1 LYLFILAIERAQ
13 QRLYTYYT
21 NKQFIRPEH
30 DWPPY
35 HFKYFTPL
43 AIIYENMHTNP
54 ATAASTAYISEDH
67 VNKTTEDI
75 NSLFSA
81 YRGCG
86 SYKILIEGEP
96 GIGKTILSSEI
107 AAQWADRALLDDKAL
122 LFLLFMRQPE
132 TKNISNVKSLVEHF
146 FCDDMPLVDML
157 TEWLISSNGRH
168 LTILLDGYDEAATYS
183 AFFDFVNEIIAHK
196 ILPKCGLVITSRPAE
211 SLHLHGRVDCRAE
224 VLGFTEQSRKIFI
237 SRYIE
242 KQEKMLKKQIYQTN
256 KQDVIEYNIKKKI
269 ETVQNILKY
278 NPIIN
283 TLCFIPLNIT
293 MLLLC
298 LTESEEEIDLPTTI
312 TTLYEKFMIITIKR
326 FLQAKSKCT
335 DTIFTFKDVPNEYYQ
350 TFWQLSNFAYLR
362 SIDIDD
368 KKSMP
373 LVFEL
378 PDLEKFCDLHGN
390 GLGLLKPASF
400 LQPRVQNA
408 YSSYNFLHKSI
419 QEYMAAYHIASL
431 CPRIL
436 SRLLDRKFWD
446 SSYFN
451 VWIMYVGITKG
462 KQKKFKVFLFGN
474 RYYRL
479 LARKSLKISTK
490 IQDDKIKCL
499 HLLRCVAEVQESSIL
514 TANIKLINI
523 SFNHIY
529 SENLY
534 RLCREIFK
542 SWKTEKVILSLDSL
556 LDSISIKKIEHF
568 RNHLKRLIQTYQP
581 STGKLMISCQP
592 IYAKIIVVYSD
603 LNYVKCFQ
611 LHNCELTEDTALRLK
626 TLIAEK
632 LNNHTIGC
640 VYLSYCVYNYEHY
653 PVKMLSYIMEN
664 FQRTEFCGLNM
675 HSKGAYLLGDVS
687 ITDSEND
694 PSVYLLDFLAA
705 VLQNNIRAN
714 TSSSYLSLLSEKVK
728 EHTKRN
734 ISYVFTITVLD
745 LTNNNMSDCTAD
757 DINLIL
763 SYNKLEEVYLSGNSL
778 QEVGM
783 IKIVEALHSNSSLKM
798 FDISHNKING
808 KVVNSIAAA
817 LANKTKLEKLYLN
830 ENNLQSEDIIKI
842 TNKLCSTVLRI
853 FNISQNIC
861 DSTAAN
867 NIGSIIMKNTQL
879 EELHLGKNM
888 IRTNGIIKMLSS
900 LHITALKVFDISNNE
915 ISSKAAVD
923 IAHVLSEQDKL
934 EMLNLAGNELQDGLA
949 IIVKKLKCYS
959 TLKILDISNNN
970 ASIKTID
977 CIAIILCFQSK
988 LEKLYLGGNNVENPK
1003 TIQALQYFLPLK
1015 EFDIPCTKI
1024 SDKAEENVHRVVFKH
1039 MVHMQLLLLEHKDIL
1054 ANDYKLP
1061 HPKVRSGL
1069 KLNKAKINRSIGK

>member
-1 LYLFILAIERAQ
+1 
-13 QRLYTYYT
+13 
-21 NKQFIRPEH
+21 
-30 DWPPY
+30 
-35 HFKYFTPL
+35 
-43 AIIYENMHTNP
+43 M
-54 ATAASTAYISEDH
+54 
-67 VNKTTEDI
+67 
-75 NSLFSA
+75 
-81 YRGCG
+81 
-86 SYKILIEGEP
+86 
-96 GIGKTILSSEI
+96 
-107 AAQWADRALLDDKAL
+107 
-122 LFLLFMRQPE
+122 
-132 TKNISNVKSLVEHF
+132 KN
-146 FCDDMPLVDML
+146 
-157 TEWLISSNGRH
+157 R
-168 LTILLDGYDEAATYS
+168 
-183 AFFDFVNEIIAHK
+183 
-196 ILPKCGLVITSRPAE
+196 
-211 SLHLHGRVDCRAE
+211 
-224 VLGFTEQSRKIFI
+224 
-237 SRYIE
+237 
-242 KQEKMLKKQIYQTN
+242 LKKQIYQTN

-350 TFWQLSNFAYLR
+350 TFWQLSKFAYLR

-368 KKSMP
+368 KKSMQ

-378 PDLEKFCDLHGN
+378 PDLEKFCDNFILHGN

-400 LQPRVQNA
+400 LQTRVQNA

-462 KQKKFKVFLFGN
+462 KQKNFKVFLFGN
-474 RYYRL
+474 RYYKL
-479 LARKSLKISTK
+479 FARKSLKISTK

-499 HLLRCVAEVQESSIL
+499 HLLRCAAEVQESSILAPIKGIFEEKIIDLSNKILSIKDIKTLAVLLLDLSDGPWTLNLSRCNIDNRCCKVLFETFTSKTL

-626 TLIAEK
+626 ILIAEK
-632 LNNHTIGC
+632 LNNHRIGC
-640 VYLSYCVYNYEHY
+640 VYLSYCVYDYEHY

-783 IKIVEALHSNSSLKM
+783 IKIVEALHSNSSLKV